1 MGINASSTISVN
13 KEDGDVTFHMPS
25 AQLST
30 LGATYSFKAPLPLP
44 EFLREQEDES
54 KDEEREQS
62 DRPGGLGDEE
72 EPVQVA
78 IKTGIVGII
87 SHRKQKGIAT
97 YEDDTTKEIEVGDQ
111 HAERLEFTD
120 SRCALDS
127 TSAYLGVP
135 TAHIRSYCDS

>member
-13 KEDGDVTFHMPS
+13 EEDGDVKFHVPS
-25 AQLST
+25 PQLST
-30 LGATYSFKAPLPLP
+30 LGASYSFKTPLPFP
-44 EFLREQEDES
+44 EFHREQEEES
-54 KDEEREQS
+54 KDEEQEQN
-62 DRPGGLGDEE
+62 DRVKDLGDED

-97 YEDDTTKEIEVGDQ
+97 YEDDTTKEIEVSGQ

-127 TSAYLGVP
+127 ASAYLGVP
-135 TAHIRSYCDS
+135 AAHIRSYCDS